1 MKVLII
7 GSSSRVYQN
16 LKKNERLSSIEF
28 FEVSR
33 SKSNSLELLESSLFY
48 DVVISFVHIDGSFY
62 ENKHYHKTLEL
73 KLKGKYNKFV
83 FIGSP
88 VIEHSGFILSD
99 GNDYLSIKYKM
110 KNWILSNMPNSEVL
124 DVGYNYTM
132 QAPPFLMFSFLKLQF
147 FYCRSKTKIDILNGS
162 ISSLLNNGNAIKLVL
177 MKELY
182 PRGIYLFNF
191 IPNIIINFTSKI
203 ISVFVKIFNI
213 LNRI

>member
-33 SKSNSLELLESSLFY
+33 SKSNSLELIESSLFY
-48 DVVISFVHIDGSFY
+48 DAVISFVHVVGSFN
-62 ENKHYHKTLEL
+62 ENKHYHKSLEK

-110 KNWILSNMPNSEVL
+110 KNWILSNIPNSEVL

-162 ISSLLNNGNAIKLVL
+162 ISSLLNNENAIKLVL

>member
-16 LKKNERLSSIEF
+16 LKKNEGLSSIEF

-33 SKSNSLELLESSLFY
+33 SNSGSSELLGSSVFY
-48 DVVISFVHIDGSFY
+48 DIVISFVHVVDSFN
-62 ENKHYHKTLEL
+62 ENKHYHKSLEK
-73 KLKGKYNKFV
+73 KLKGKYNKFI

-99 GNDYLSIKYKM
+99 GDDYLSIKYKM
-110 KNWILSNMPNSEVL
+110 KNWILSNMPNSEVF

-132 QAPPFLMFSFLKLQF
+132 QAPPFLLFSFSKFQF
-147 FYCRSKTKIDILNGS
+147 FYCKSNTKIDILNGS
-162 ISSLLNNGNAIKLVL
+162 ISSLLNNGNAKKLVL

-182 PRGIYLFNF
+182 P
-191 IPNIIINFTSKI
+191 
-203 ISVFVKIFNI
+203 
-213 LNRI
+213 

>member
-33 SKSNSLELLESSLFY
+33 SKSSSLKLLENSVFY
-48 DVVISFVHIDGSFY
+48 DVVISFAHVVGSFN
-62 ENKHYHKTLEL
+62 ENKHYHKSLEI

-191 IPNIIINFTSKI
+191 IPTIIINFTSKI